1 MEGNTVRD
9 PGFRGLNPKVQV
21 GNSGV
26 EYPKHHGPESL
37 GWHAA
42 QDIPEGEVIFYP
54 YEDQRKFEFTLSD
67 IKSWPRERRRKFFR
81 IAYQV
86 DEEIYSGYHSDTDM
100 TEQQKYE
107 WHCNHSC
114 EPNVWFEDKDV
125 IVAMR
130 DIAKGEELFY
140 DYALS
145 ESNDFIQLDC
155 LCGSAQC
162 RGRVTGKDYRLPE
175 LQARYGRHFM
185 PYILAKIERER
196 AAA

>member
-1 MEGNTVRD
+1 MEGNAVRD

-42 QDIPEGEVIFYP
+42 QDIR
-54 YEDQRKFEFTLSD
+54 RKFEYTLSD

-114 EPNVWFEDKDV
+114 EPNLWFEDKDV

-130 DIAKGEELFY
+130 DIAK
-140 DYALS
+140 AKS
-145 ESNDFIQLDC
+145 CSTTTPSPSPTTSSNSTA
-155 LCGSAQC
+155 SAAPP
-162 RGRVTGKDYRLPE
+162 RRVTGKDYRLPE

-196 AAA
+196 ATA